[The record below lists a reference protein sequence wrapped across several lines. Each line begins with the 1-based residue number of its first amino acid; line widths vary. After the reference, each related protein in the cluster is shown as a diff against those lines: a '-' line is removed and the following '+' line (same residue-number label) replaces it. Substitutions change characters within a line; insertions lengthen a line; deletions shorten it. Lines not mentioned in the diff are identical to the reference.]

1 MTPQGTAI
9 DGRAATATYP
19 VAAALHS
26 DGGRNSRSLPG
37 VVSCPA
43 CGFDLVGSPKF
54 CPECGRTLTASPRV
68 LGEERK
74 VVTALFCDLVGF
86 TATSESADPED
97 VDHMLNGYFA
107 MARRSIESFGG
118 VVEKF
123 IGDAVV
129 GVFGVPAAHED
140 DPERAV
146 RAGLRIVEEA
156 ERLRAVDG
164 SPLRLRVGINTG
176 EALVRL
182 GVVAGSGDRFLA
194 GDAINTASRIQSVAP
209 QMGVGVGLATFE
221 ATSVVFEYKE
231 LPAAAVKGKAEPVRV
246 FHALAPRARFGT
258 DLTRTHDSPFVGR
271 EIDLALLKGIFDK
284 TVAAQSV
291 QLVTVVGEPGLGKSR
306 IVAELFNYIDTR
318 PELVTWR
325 QGRCLPYGEGIT
337 FWALGE
343 IVKAH
348 AGILES
354 DPPGDAIAKLDAVLP
369 GGTETAWL
377 QQRLL
382 PLLGIEASSTASRD
396 ELFTAWRRFFEHIA
410 ESSPTVLVFEDV
422 HWADDAMLAFIEY
435 LADRAEGVPLCVVG
449 TARPELFERHPA
461 YANGLSNV
469 NRVNLAPLTDAE
481 TARLVSGLLDTTVLP
496 AEVQRRIL
504 DRADGNPFYA
514 GEFVRLLKDK
524 DLLTATG
531 SSWALRE
538 GAQVPFP
545 DSVQAVI
552 AARLDTL
559 SVDAKSLLAD
569 AAVVG
574 KVFWAGALAGMGQRD
589 RADVVDALR
598 ELSRKELVKV
608 SRRSSIE
615 GEAEYAFWHVLTRD
629 VAYAQIP
636 RASRAARHVAAA
648 TWIESIA
655 PDRVD
660 DMAELLAHHYVTAL
674 ELAQAAGQTDQAA
687 GLKAPAL
694 RFLTVAGSRALGL
707 DAAAAMTNCERALA
721 LTPPGHPDRAETLTR
736 FGDAAFQSGR
746 SNDAVAAL
754 TEAIASFRGSGNV
767 QAAAQAMLI
776 LARVFYSVGDP
787 RWLTLPTEVVELLES
802 LSPSTVLVN
811 ALTTVA
817 SSEAFLGNFQVAIGH
832 AERALA
838 LAEQLG
844 LGHPGHTLGIRGW
857 ARTGLGDRAGLADM
871 REAIEIATAAGQGHD
886 AVGQLNNLGIC
897 MWTFDG
903 PAATLKVLNTGI
915 AFAHARGLAQAE
927 SRITNSCLPMLIDTG
942 EFDRVLDIG
951 SRLTARSEADGDMAG
966 LIEPLGTEIR
976 VRVLRGEAAGVAGRL
991 DWLEATARETRNP
1004 QDLVTG
1010 LGSAALARAALSQTE
1025 VALALLAEI
1034 EAAPGARETAYYTA
1048 DVGGM
1053 VRVALAAGDRE
1064 IAERLAHGIAAVNPY
1079 SEHAV
1084 VAARAALAE
1093 ADGHVVAAGD
1103 MYVDAARRWHQFG
1116 VVTEEAFALLGAG
1129 RCLLA
1134 QGSGADATAVLG
1146 QARTIFEQLRAVPPL
1161 AETDALLSMA
1171 AMVN

>member
-1 MTPQGTAI
+1 VCGFGIEGTPRFCPDCG
-9 DGRAATATYP
+9 
-19 VAAALHS
+19 AAL
-26 DGGRNSRSLPG
+26 NSRSG
-37 VVSCPA
+37 VS
-43 CGFDLVGSPKF
+43 
-54 CPECGRTLTASPRV
+54 
-68 LGEERK
+68 GEERK

-86 TATSESADPED
+86 TASSELADPED
-97 VDHMLNGYFA
+97 VDQMLNAYFA
-107 MARRSIESFGG
+107 MARHVIESFGG

-146 RAGLRIVEEA
+146 RAGLRIVEEV
-156 ERLRAVDG
+156 ERLLAVDG
-164 SPLRLRVGINTG
+164 SPLRLRVGVNTG

-182 GVVAGSGDRFLA
+182 GVVPGSGERFLA

-209 QMGVGVGLATFE
+209 QMGVAVGLATYE
-221 ATSVVFEYKE
+221 ATSVVFDYRD
-231 LPAAAVKGKAEPVRV
+231 LPAATVKGKVDPVRV

-291 QLVTVVGEPGLGKSR
+291 QLVTIVGEPGLGKSR
-306 IVAELFNYIDTR
+306 IVAELFGWIDDR

-354 DPPGDAIAKLDAVLP
+354 DAPVAAAAKLDAVLP
-369 GGTETAWL
+369 AGDEKTWL
-377 QQRLL
+377 HQRLL
-382 PLLGIEASSTASRD
+382 PLLGIEASSTASRE
-396 ELFTAWRRFFEHIA
+396 ELFTAWRRFVEHIA
-410 ESSPTVLVFEDV
+410 ESNPTVLVFEDV
-422 HWADDAMLAFIEY
+422 HWADESMLAFIEY
-435 LADRAEGVPLCVVG
+435 LADRAEGVPLLLVG

-461 YANGLSNV
+461 YATALSNV
-469 NRVNLAPLTDAE
+469 NRLNLAPLSEAE
-481 TARLVSGLLDTTVLP
+481 TGRLVSGLLDTTVLP
-496 AEVQRRIL
+496 AELQQPIL

-514 GEFVRLLKDK
+514 AEFVRLLKDK
-524 DLLTATG
+524 DLLIARG

-559 SVDAKSLLAD
+559 TADAKSLLAD

-574 KVFWAGALAGMGQRD
+574 KVFWAGTIAAMGQRD
-589 RADVVDALR
+589 QADVVDVLR

-608 SRRSSIE
+608 SRRSSVE

-636 RASRAARHVAAA
+636 RAARAARHVAAA
-648 TWIESIA
+648 HWIESIA

-660 DMAELLAHHYVTAL
+660 DMADLLAHHYVTAL

-687 GLKAPAL
+687 ELHAPAL

-707 DAAAAMTNCERALA
+707 DAAAALTNFERALA

-736 FGDAAFQSGR
+736 FGDAAFQSER
-746 SNDAVAAL
+746 SDDAVPAL
-754 TEAIASFRGSGNV
+754 TEAIATFRASGDV
-767 QAAAQAMLI
+767 PAAARAMLI
-776 LARVFYSVGDP
+776 LALVFYGLGDP
-787 RWLTLPTEVVELLES
+787 RWGVLVSEAVALLEP
-802 LSPSTVLVN
+802 LPPSAVLVN
-811 ALTTVA
+811 ALTSVA
-817 SSEAFLGNFQVAIGH
+817 YSEAFLGNFQVAIGH

-844 LGHPGHTLGIRGW
+844 LGRPGRTLGIRGW
-857 ARTGLGDRAGLADM
+857 ARAGLGDPAGLADM
-871 REAIEIATAAGQGHD
+871 REAVDLATAAGLGHD
-886 AVGQLNNLGIC
+886 AAVQLNNLGISL
-897 MWTFDG
+897 WAFEG
-903 PAATLKVLNTGI
+903 PAAALKVQSTGI
-915 AFAHARGLAQAE
+915 TFAGARGLAGME
-927 SRITNSCLPMLIDTG
+927 SRITATGLPMLIDTG

-951 SRLTARSEADGDMAG
+951 ARMAARSEAERDVKG
-966 LIEPLGTEIR
+966 LIELLVTEIR
-976 VRVLRGEAAGVAGRL
+976 VRVLRGEAAGVADRL
-991 DWLEATARETRNP
+991 DWLEAIVRETQDP
-1004 QDLVTG
+1004 QDLVGG

-1025 VALALLAEI
+1025 VALALLAEV
-1034 EAAPGARETAYYTA
+1034 EATAGARETAYYMP
-1048 DVGGM
+1048 VLGGM
-1053 VRVALAAGDRE
+1053 VRLALAAGDRE
-1064 IAERLAHGIAAVNPY
+1064 IAERLVHGIAPVNPY
-1079 SEHAV
+1079 SEHAL

-1093 ADGHVVAAGD
+1093 TDGQVAAAGD
-1103 MYVDAARRWHQFG
+1103 MYADAAHRWHQFG
-1116 VVTEEAFALLGAG
+1116 VVVEEAFALLGAG

-1134 QGSGADATAVLG
+1134 QGSGPGATAVLG
-1146 QARTIFEQLRAVPPL
+1146 QARAIFEQLRAAPAL
-1161 AETDALLSMA
+1161 GETDALLGIA
-1171 AMVN
+1171 AVVNQ